1 MRYYIN
7 SIKLRVRLRVATI
20 KKASCARLRV
30 RRVFGLRSCGC
41 GNSKQVASH
50 ALVMILKVEKGIFKK
65 KSNKKLDIVL
75 IGTFFFQCFC
85 SQKMAIHCQIYHPK
99 FLDHYIYSSTQN
111 FANHAIQRNKEIR
124 CKKDL
129 PYDILISEP
138 ICMMG
143 KKSLGLRPSRSQQLL
158 DFQSKLVQTSL
169 DKSKL
174 SKPKV

>member
-1 MRYYIN
+1 
-7 SIKLRVRLRVATI
+7 
-20 KKASCARLRV
+20 
-30 RRVFGLRSCGC
+30 
-41 GNSKQVASH
+41 
-50 ALVMILKVEKGIFKK
+50 MILKVEKGIFKK
-65 KSNKKLDIVL
+65 KSNKKLDVVL

-143 KKSLGLRPSRSQQLL
+143 KKSLGLRQSRSQKLL

-169 DKSKL
+169 DKSNL